1 MTVLL
6 SIQYDIYTA
15 NSYDM
20 NKKTKD
26 GRKLRSQNTSDHIL
40 STIYRLARAG
50 NQDINIDVIAKEA
63 KLGARTIFRHFA
75 NKDALL
81 EALCKKAEEN
91 IVNNFPKKSE
101 NETLEKRM
109 KSLISF
115 LCNMY
120 SRDKYIY
127 YWTAINIVQSEQ
139 VYKNAITMYKLIRM
153 NILKILPE
161 IESKD
166 QREQEAI
173 FQILS
178 FAFWRDMRLFS
189 KKKKKEIEEILIF
202 NLKKHLSTK

>member
-91 IVNNFPKKSE
+91 IVNNFPKKSWAE
-101 NETLEKRM
+101 PDNIKTPLLFLYN
-109 KSLISF
+109 SVIS
-115 LCNMY
+115 
-120 SRDKYIY
+120 
-127 YWTAINIVQSEQ
+127 Q
-139 VYKNAITMYKLIRM
+139 
-153 NILKILPE
+153 
-161 IESKD
+161 
-166 QREQEAI
+166 
-173 FQILS
+173 
-178 FAFWRDMRLFS
+178 
-189 KKKKKEIEEILIF
+189 
-202 NLKKHLSTK
+202 